1 MLLPLGVFANL
12 CCTAQETSLRSIL
25 MNRTAAN
32 TNRLSLRNE
41 IAARRLG
48 WTPESQI
55 TWREFLDQY
64 PYMAREIAVTTKLED
79 AA

>member
-1 MLLPLGVFANL
+1 
-12 CCTAQETSLRSIL
+12 